1 MKNGSEISILRE
13 CAGPLAQMAELW
25 QSTPVPAP
33 QIAALSTLRQPRVTR
48 LVLANF
54 RSYAQLDI
62 SFGGDTVVLTGENGA
77 GKTNVL
83 EALSLLSPGRGLR
96 RAEFSDCAR
105 KPGDGRFAVSTLV
118 AEGGATTTLGTALEP
133 QPDGGQSRKFR
144 IDRNPTAS
152 PRDFADHLRLVWQ
165 TPAMDGLFSGPA
177 GERRRFLDRLVL
189 AVDAGH
195 AARAN
200 ALERALRNRNRL
212 LENGVQA
219 GWLDAAERELA
230 ELAVAVA
237 AARRETVARLAA
249 LLLARRDEGSAFP
262 WADLALQG
270 DVESSLDEMSAL
282 EAENRY
288 RAVLRENRGRDAAAG
303 RTLIGPQASDLVV
316 RHGPKD
322 IDAKQASTG
331 EQKALLT
338 GLVLGHARLV
348 GGLTGLA
355 PLILLDEIAAHFD
368 PVRRA
373 ALFEETRSLG
383 GQVWMTG
390 ADEAA
395 FSALGRDATFLRV
408 SQGAI
413 RVE

>member
-1 MKNGSEISILRE
+1 MCWKHYRFCRPGAACGAPNSPIARESPATDGSS
-13 CAGPLAQMAELW
+13 
-25 QSTPVPAP
+25 
-33 QIAALSTLRQPRVTR
+33 
-48 LVLANF
+48 
-54 RSYAQLDI
+54 
-62 SFGGDTVVLTGENGA
+62 
-77 GKTNVL
+77 
-83 EALSLLSPGRGLR
+83 
-96 RAEFSDCAR
+96 
-105 KPGDGRFAVSTLV
+105 VSTHIAE
-118 AEGGATTTLGTALEP
+118 AEGTTVLGTALEP
-133 QPDGGQSRKFR
+133 QPEGGFSRKFR
-144 IDRNPTAS
+144 IDRNPAAS
-152 PRDFADHLRLVWQ
+152 PRAFADHLRLVWQ

-249 LLLARRDEGSAFP
+249 LLLARRDDGSAFP
-262 WADLALQG
+262 WADLSLQG
-270 DVESSLDEMSAL
+270 VVEASLDEMSAL

-288 RAVLRENRGRDAAAG
+288 RAMLRESRGRDAAAG

-322 IDAKQASTG
+322 IDAKLASTG

-368 PVRRA
+368 PARRA

-395 FSALGRDATFLRV
+395 FATLGHAATYLRV
-408 SQGAI
+408 TPGAI
-413 RVE
+413 AID